1 MAANLTGVQS
11 IWGDMNLGSSTQQSL
26 SEAEQLARKKK
37 MMAAGTSNEMQT
49 ATQFMFGNRLNTA
62 GNPMA

>member
-1 MAANLTGVQS
+1 MATNLTGVAS

-37 MMAAGTSNEMQT
+37 MLAAGTSDGMAS
-49 ATQFMFGNRLNTA
+49 ATKYMFGNSLNQA